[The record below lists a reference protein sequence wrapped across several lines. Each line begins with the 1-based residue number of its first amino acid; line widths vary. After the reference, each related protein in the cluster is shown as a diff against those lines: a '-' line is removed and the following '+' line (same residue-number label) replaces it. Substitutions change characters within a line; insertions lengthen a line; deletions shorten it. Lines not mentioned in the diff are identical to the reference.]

1 MIHLTNVLGEKMAN
15 LLKFQILFNWR
26 GFWTML
32 DLEGEIVELRLSILP
47 VGVTTSV
54 IKRTHASHPS
64 LFFSTGGHTPHRAK
78 PISFF

>member
-1 MIHLTNVLGEKMAN
+1 
-15 LLKFQILFNWR
+15 
-26 GFWTML
+26 ML

-54 IKRTHASHPS
+54 LKRTHASHPS
-64 LFFSTGGHTPHRAK
+64 LFLSTGGHTPHRAK